1 MSQVTDVL
9 VSIDTKTIVDRYG
22 KNNSFANPPLID
34 FKHVFM
40 IVTQGNVV
48 SGQAG
53 GNLMSQLR

>member
-22 KNNSFANPPLID
+22 RNNSLNNPPLID

-40 IVTQGNVV
+40 RKLLFEL
-48 SGQAG
+48 SAG
-53 GNLMSQLR
+53 